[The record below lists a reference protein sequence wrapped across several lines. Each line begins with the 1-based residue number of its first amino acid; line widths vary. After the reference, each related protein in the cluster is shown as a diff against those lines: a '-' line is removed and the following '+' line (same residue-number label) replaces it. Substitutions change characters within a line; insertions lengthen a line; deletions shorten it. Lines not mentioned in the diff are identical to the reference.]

1 MSRFFIGETPL
12 EGLKVI
18 TRGRVGDHR
27 GFLSRIFCAEELAHA
42 GWRKPIAQI
51 NHTLTQRQ
59 GTVRGMHFQRAP
71 YAEMKLVNCIR
82 GTVFDVAVDLRAS
95 SETFLRWHAEEL
107 TPDNGR
113 SLLIPEGFAHGFQA
127 LSDDCEL
134 VYLHSAAYAP
144 GAEAG
149 VNPLDPRLGV
159 SWPLPITEMSARDA
173 GHPMLNDY
181 RGERP

>member
-1 MSRFFIGETPL
+1 M
-12 EGLKVI
+12 
-18 TRGRVGDHR
+18 
-27 GFLSRIFCAEELAHA
+27 AHA

-51 NHTLTQRQ
+51 NHTFTQRQ

-71 YAEMKLVNCIR
+71 HAEMKLVNCIR

-159 SWPLPITEMSARDA
+159 CWPLPITEMSTRDA
-173 GHPMLNDY
+173 GHPMLNHY